1 MTAGFTLGPV
11 GGPGRP
17 DPPTLPPENKARAVS
32 IGVALLDALNV
43 LANPLAIFTGAGNR
57 ILNRL
62 GLRVDRTAWPAPLL
76 AILDRVPF
84 LRDSV
89 ALYYVGAAYAYAQAL
104 GGVITS
110 YIGIISRPTIREI
123 ERDQLNQIPSVA
135 DLLNLAVANVPL
147 KDAQGNPQDPRKLA
161 QDWGLP
167 GHYFDALYAATGQA
181 PSIGQLLDLVNRQ
194 AGGEIRGERKYTV
207 EYATDAL
214 RETALKDKFIP
225 DLLEL
230 RYSLLAASDVIRLAV
245 KDAFTTD
252 PTLKAALD
260 ADRPK
265 EIVSKLL
272 ALGYAEEDA
281 KALWRAH
288 WDLPSPTQVYD
299 MLHRQLVTPEVV
311 ADYLRAADYD
321 PRWRDLLVAISYDPI
336 TRTDAK
342 RAYKIKAPGWDYDRL
357 VKAFRDVGYSEA
369 DAKLLADFTVQDV
382 GEEQRQEREL
392 LVGPIRQQALAMY
405 KARRIDE
412 PTLRQVLANL
422 KYPSDIVDRYVADI
436 EFAREADLREEVAA
450 ALKGAY
456 VKGLRTRDD
465 TRAMLIANGWTGD
478 AADEV
483 LLPWDILRTTTELTD
498 AQKSERDLTR
508 ADIVGALTDGIIE
521 PDEARS
527 LVDALGYD
535 AREAE
540 LIVGRAIAARD
551 RKAQD
556 ELIEVAHQRYLA
568 GTIDDSGANLAL
580 DDAKVTANRKYILVN
595 RWAAEKEAR
604 IKDLPIG
611 TIELM
616 VRQGIVTDEDADVL
630 LRRAGYDAFTRG
642 RLFLYWKGRRLSEA
656 AKARAKAAGG

>member
-17 DPPTLPPENKARAVS
+17 DPPTLPREDKARAVS

-76 AILDRVPF
+76 PILDRVPF

-89 ALYYVGAAYAYAQAL
+89 ALYYVGAAYSYAQAL
-104 GGVITS
+104 SGVIAS
-110 YIGIISRPTIREI
+110 YIGIIARPTIREI
-123 ERDQLNQIPSVA
+123 ERQNLNQIPSVA

-147 KDAQGNPQDPRKLA
+147 KDAEGNPQDPRKLA
-161 QDWGLP
+161 QDWGLHP
-167 GHYFDALYAATGQA
+167 NYFDALYAATGEA

-207 EYATDAL
+207 EYVEAAL
-214 RETALKDKFIP
+214 KETALKDKFIP

-230 RYSLLAASDVIRLAV
+230 RYSLLAASDVVRLAV
-245 KDAFTTD
+245 KDAFTRD
-252 PTLKAALD
+252 PSLLAVLD
-260 ADRPK
+260 ADRPP
-265 EIVSKLL
+265 EIISKLV
-272 ALGYAEEDA
+272 ALGYAEDDA

-288 WDLPSPTQVYD
+288 WDLPSPTQIYT
-299 MLHRQLVTPEVV
+299 MLQRQLITPETV

-342 RAYKIKAPGWDYDRL
+342 RAFKIKAPGWDYNRL
-357 VKAFRDVGYSEA
+357 VKAYRDVGYSED
-369 DAKLLADFTVQDV
+369 DAKLLADFTQQDV
-382 GEEQRQEREL
+382 SEEARQEREL
-392 LVGPIRQQALAMY
+392 LVGPVRSQALAMY

-422 KYPSDIVDRYVADI
+422 KYPSDVVDRYVADI
-436 EFAREADLREEVAA
+436 EFAREADLREEVAN

-456 VKGLRTRDD
+456 IKGLRTRDD

-483 LLPWDILRTTTELTD
+483 LGPWDILRTTTELTD
-498 AQKSERDLTR
+498 SQKHERDLTR
-508 ADIVGALTDGIIE
+508 TDVVGALTDGIIE
-521 PDEARS
+521 PEEARS
-527 LVDALGYD
+527 LIDALGYD
-535 AREAE
+535 ARESE

-568 GTIDDSGANLAL
+568 GAIDIAGANRAL
-580 DDAKVTANRKYILVN
+580 DEARVTANRKYILVN
-595 RWAAEKEAR
+595 RWDAEREAR
-604 IKDLPIG
+604 IKDLPVG
-611 TIELM
+611 TIEQL
-616 VRQGIVTDEDADVL
+616 VKAGLVNDEEADNL

-642 RLFLYWKGRRLSEA
+642 RLFLYWKGRRLTEA
-656 AKARAKAAGG
+656 AKARAKAAGA

>member
-17 DPPTLPPENKARAVS
+17 DPPTLPREDKARAVS

-76 AILDRVPF
+76 PILDRVPF

-89 ALYYVGAAYAYAQAL
+89 ALYYVGAAYSYAQAL
-104 GGVITS
+104 SGVIAS
-110 YIGIISRPTIREI
+110 YIGIIARPTIREI
-123 ERDQLNQIPSVA
+123 ERDNLNQIPSLA

-147 KDAQGNPQDPRKLA
+147 KDRQGQPQDPRKLA
-161 QDWGLP
+161 EDWGLP
-167 GHYFDALYAATGQA
+167 GNYFDALYAATGEA

-207 EYATDAL
+207 EYVEAAL
-214 RETALKDKFIP
+214 KETALKDKFIP

-230 RYSLLAASDVIRLAV
+230 RYSLLAASDVVRLAV
-245 KDAFTTD
+245 KDAFTRD
-252 PTLKAALD
+252 PSLLAVLD
-260 ADRPK
+260 ADRPP
-265 EIVSKLL
+265 EIVSKLV
-272 ALGYAEEDA
+272 ALGYAEDDA

-288 WDLPSPTQVYD
+288 WDLPSPTQIYT
-299 MLHRQLVTPEVV
+299 MLQRQLITPETV

-342 RAYKIKAPGWDYDRL
+342 RAYKIKAPGWDYNRL
-357 VKAFRDVGYSEA
+357 VKAYRDVGYSEE
-369 DAKLLADFTVQDV
+369 DAKLLADFTAQDV
-382 GEEQRQEREL
+382 SEEARQEREL
-392 LVGPIRQQALAMY
+392 LVGPVRSQALAMY

-422 KYPSDIVDRYVADI
+422 KYPSDVVDRYVADI
-436 EFAREADLREEVAA
+436 EFAREADLREEVAN

-483 LLPWDILRTTTELTD
+483 LGPWDILRTTTELTD
-498 AQKSERDLTR
+498 AQKHERDLTR
-508 ADIVGALTDGIIE
+508 TDVVGALTDGIIE
-521 PDEARS
+521 PEEARS
-527 LVDALGYD
+527 LIDALGYD
-535 AREAE
+535 ARESE

-568 GTIDDSGANLAL
+568 GAIDIAGANRAL
-580 DDAKVTANRKYILVN
+580 DEARVTANRKYILVN
-595 RWAAEKEAR
+595 RWDAEREAR
-604 IKDLPIG
+604 IKDLPVG
-611 TIELM
+611 TIEQL
-616 VRQGIVTDEDADVL
+616 VKAGLVNDEEADNL

-642 RLFLYWKGRRLSEA
+642 RLFLYWKGRRLTEA
-656 AKARAKAAGG
+656 AKARAKAAGV